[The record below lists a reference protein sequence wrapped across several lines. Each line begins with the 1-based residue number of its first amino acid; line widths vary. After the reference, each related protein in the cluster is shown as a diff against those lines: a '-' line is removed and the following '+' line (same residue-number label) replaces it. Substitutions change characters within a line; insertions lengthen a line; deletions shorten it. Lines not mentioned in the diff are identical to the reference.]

1 LERFFH
7 LIQAVEAQNAY
18 GQRDAV
24 SVELAWCDART
35 DQGIDRMKYRA
46 ILLVLRDLM
55 GQGWQ
60 GEYAVPHFVQPAV
73 EP

>member
-1 LERFFH
+1 M
-7 LIQAVEAQNAY
+7 N
-18 GQRDAV
+18 
-24 SVELAWCDART
+24 
-35 DQGIDRMKYRA
+35 YRA